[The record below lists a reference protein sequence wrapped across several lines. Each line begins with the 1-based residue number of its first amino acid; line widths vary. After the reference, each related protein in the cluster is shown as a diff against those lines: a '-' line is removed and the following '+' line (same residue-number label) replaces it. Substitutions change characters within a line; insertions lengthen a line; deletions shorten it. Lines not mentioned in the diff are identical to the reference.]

1 MKKASIALFILASLF
16 VLSACGQNTAK
27 STLSETNAADSKNDV
42 PAGMVDSVLVN
53 PIVVYEETL
62 ADLTANQGG
71 NIGTG
76 SEQREITKEGVEFHA
91 GEGENPF
98 LPFAKGLNEAA
109 DVKDGNQAFCI
120 RFKPSAKDFGFMLSA
135 TNKLGITIGED
146 STPLVF
152 SIEHEYMA
160 PMEGTLK
167 IEPENWY
174 RALIAINPAGEMSG
188 VIWKDSE
195 ESTNA
200 YFYLDN
206 SQFHDENDK
215 NQSWQILIGFL
226 GEATFT
232 ISDYQYYT
240 FSDIVR
246 AG

>member
-1 MKKASIALFILASLF
+1 MKKISILLFILASLF
-16 VLSACGQNTAK
+16 VLSACGQSTAK
-27 STLSETNAADSKNDV
+27 SSIGETNAADAQNNA

-53 PIVVYEETL
+53 PSVVYEETL
-62 ADLTANQGG
+62 ADLTANQGA

-76 SEQREITKEGVEFHA
+76 SEQREITDEGVLFHA
-91 GEGENPF
+91 NEGENPF
-98 LPFAKGLNEAA
+98 LSFAKGLNEV
-109 DVKDGNQAFCI
+109 DGVQDGNQAFCI

-146 STPLVF
+146 SAPLVF
-152 SIEHEYMA
+152 SIEHEFMA

-174 RALIAINPAGEMSG
+174 RTLIAINPAGEMSG
-188 VIWKDSE
+188 VIWKDGE

-206 SQFHDENDK
+206 SQFNDENDK

-240 FSDIVR
+240 FSDFVK

>member
-1 MKKASIALFILASLF
+1 MKKTSIALIILASFF
-16 VLSACGQNTAK
+16 VLSACGQGTAQSSFAET
-27 STLSETNAADSKNDV
+27 STADSQNHA
-42 PAGMVDSVLVN
+42 PAGMVGSVLVN
-53 PIVVYEETL
+53 PTVVYEETL
-62 ADLTANQGG
+62 ADLTANQGA

-76 SEQREITKEGVEFHA
+76 SEQREITEEGVQFHA
-91 GEGENPF
+91 NEGENPF
-98 LPFAKGLNEAA
+98 LLFAKGLSEA
-109 DVKDGNQAFCI
+109 DGVQYGNQAFCV

-146 STPLVF
+146 STPQVF
-152 SIEHEYMA
+152 SIDHEYMA
-160 PMEGTLK
+160 PTEGTLK

-188 VIWKDSE
+188 VIWKDGE
-195 ESTNA
+195 ESANA

-240 FSDIVR
+240 FSDFVK
-246 AG
+246 AD